1 VECCEYRSGTRN
13 PRMRNAMFNIGVM
26 LRIYDFVD
34 LGVAFDLRR
43 VNSISAMS
51 GAIVLMMMPI
61 I

>member
-1 VECCEYRSGTRN
+1 MG
-13 PRMRNAMFNIGVM
+13 NAMFNIGVM

-43 VNSISAMS
+43 VNSMSAML
-51 GAIVLMMMPI
+51 GAVVLMMMPI